1 MKRLRLFCLRWGKSG
16 QMVCDIE
23 GNPVYFSDKR
33 SAKLQ
38 RVEGMVVSY
47 GIDHKKY
54 KVIKGDMK

>member
-1 MKRLRLFCLRWGKSG
+1 
-16 QMVCDIE
+16 MVCDIE